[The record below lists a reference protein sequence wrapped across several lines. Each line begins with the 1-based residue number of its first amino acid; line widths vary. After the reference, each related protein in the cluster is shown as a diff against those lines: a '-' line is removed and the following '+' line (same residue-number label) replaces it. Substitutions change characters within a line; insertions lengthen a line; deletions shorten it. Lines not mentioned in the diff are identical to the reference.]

1 MAEKVNM
8 PSQKKEKKKK
18 RKKKLPSDFYD
29 YNLLA
34 CTILLVSFGL
44 IMLYSASAYEAASTF
59 KGNDMYYFTHQAGL
73 SAIVLVGIVILSK
86 FVDYHSVWFQRIAA
100 LVYWGSLLLMAAV
113 RFTPLGYEAYG
124 ARRWLRIVG
133 VSLQPAEIGKL
144 GLILYLPY
152 IILKMGKNMRTIR
165 AKAIV
170 LGLGVLQA
178 LAAWILTDNLST
190 AIILG
195 LIACVILFLADPEV
209 KFYARVIPGA
219 AVIGVFAIII
229 LKNNLQI
236 FERIGGDFRSN
247 RIYEWL
253 SGGSYQ
259 ILQGLY
265 AIGSGGF
272 LGKGLGNSTQKI
284 TTIPEA
290 QNDMIFSIICEE
302 LGIFGALLVLLLFG
316 YLLYRLF
323 DGERRFCTYF
333 HSGYSEPVRRSETDA
348 GNGNYPSIYQ
358 LRRNIGA
365 LYPDGNRH
373 CPVRLPLYCVP
384 GWKER
389 RRRGTGGRTV
399 KVEKSIDKCRN
410 NRYTFFE
417 RNTGCRVEAG
427 RSRIMLEKIK
437 EILVEQLNCDADSI
451 NEDTSFKDDLGADSL
466 DLYEMVMALEDE
478 YGIEID
484 TDELTDLSTVGDFM
498 EYLKQHGVEV

>member
-100 LVYWGSLLLMAAV
+100 LVYWGSLLL
-113 RFTPLGYEAYG
+113 
-124 ARRWLRIVG
+124 I
-133 VSLQPAEIGKL
+133 SLQPAEIGKL

-323 DGERRFCTYF
+323 VVAQNAPDAYGMLMVSGVFAHISIQVILNLCVVLKLMPATGITLPFISYGGTSVLFILTEIGIALCVSRFIVFQDGK
-333 HSGYSEPVRRSETDA
+333 SGE
-348 GNGNYPSIYQ
+348 G
-358 LRRNIGA
+358 
-365 LYPDGNRH
+365 
-373 CPVRLPLYCVP
+373 
-384 GWKER
+384 
-389 RRRGTGGRTV
+389 
-399 KVEKSIDKCRN
+399 
-410 NRYTFFE
+410 
-417 RNTGCRVEAG
+417 EAQA
-427 RSRIMLEKIK
+427 E
-437 EILVEQLNCDADSI
+437 EQ
-451 NEDTSFKDDLGADSL
+451 
-466 DLYEMVMALEDE
+466 
-478 YGIEID
+478 
-484 TDELTDLSTVGDFM
+484 
-498 EYLKQHGVEV
+498 

>member
-124 ARRWLRIVG
+124 ARRWLRIG
-133 VSLQPAEIGKL
+133 SVSLQPAEIGKL

-178 LAAWILTDNLST
+178 LAA
-190 AIILG
+190 
-195 LIACVILFLADPEV
+195 LFLADPEV

-323 DGERRFCTYF
+323 VVAQNAPDAYGMLMVSGVFAHISIQVILNLCVVLKLMPATGITLPFISYGGTSVLFILTEIGIALCVSRFIVFQDGK
-333 HSGYSEPVRRSETDA
+333 SGE
-348 GNGNYPSIYQ
+348 G
-358 LRRNIGA
+358 
-365 LYPDGNRH
+365 
-373 CPVRLPLYCVP
+373 
-384 GWKER
+384 
-389 RRRGTGGRTV
+389 
-399 KVEKSIDKCRN
+399 
-410 NRYTFFE
+410 
-417 RNTGCRVEAG
+417 EAQA
-427 RSRIMLEKIK
+427 E
-437 EILVEQLNCDADSI
+437 EQ
-451 NEDTSFKDDLGADSL
+451 
-466 DLYEMVMALEDE
+466 
-478 YGIEID
+478 
-484 TDELTDLSTVGDFM
+484 
-498 EYLKQHGVEV
+498 